1 MSLLQGGGRHLSA
14 KKEPPFDVI
23 FWGRVQEDNR
33 FRGGLFQ
40 LPLRTLPYPLVK
52 IPRYR
57 VPLHKNT
64 AVPCTCSSF
73 YPVTA
78 YPFTRLSGK
87 PVPLLHFTVKPR
99 TASSKYHPNPY
110 LFFIL
115 PCYPVPL
122 HEIIR
127 KTSTS
132 SLHYRD
138 TAYRFMKIPP
148 QHDTGLPRQSV
159 NKLK

>member
-1 MSLLQGGGRHLSA
+1 ML
-14 KKEPPFDVI
+14 F
-23 FWGRVQEDNR
+23 FWERVQKDQR
-33 FRGGLFQ
+33 FRGVLFQ
-40 LPLRTLPYPLVK
+40 LTLRTLPYPFAR

-57 VPLHKNT
+57 VPLHKDT
-64 AVPCTCSSF
+64 AVPCTSSSF

-87 PVPLLHFTVKPR
+87 PIPLRFITEIPR
-99 TASSKYHPNPY
+99 TASSKYYPNPY

-132 SLHYRD
+132 SLHYQD

-148 QHDTGLPRQSV
+148 QHDTGLPRPSF
-159 NKLK
+159 NIMK